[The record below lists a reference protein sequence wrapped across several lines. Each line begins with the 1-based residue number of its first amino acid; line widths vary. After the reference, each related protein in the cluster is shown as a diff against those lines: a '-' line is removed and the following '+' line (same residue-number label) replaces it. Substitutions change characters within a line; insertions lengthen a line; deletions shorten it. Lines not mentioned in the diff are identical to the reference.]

1 MTERKAMVDKSHKI
15 PINRQCQILK
25 LNRSSF
31 YYRGREVS
39 DSELAL
45 MRQIDEIHTKRP
57 YYGSRRI
64 RDWFEDQG
72 ISVNRKR
79 IQRLMRLMGIQ
90 ALYPK
95 KKTSRPGKGHK
106 VYPYLLRGLDI
117 NRSNQVW
124 AADITYIP
132 MAKGFLYLVA
142 IMDWHSRKVLSWRLS
157 NTMDDYFCVEALN
170 EALQCY
176 GKPEIFN
183 TDQGAQFTSES
194 FTGLLKEHDIAIS
207 MDGKGRWMDNVF
219 IERLWRSLKYED
231 VYLKAYDSVAHAK
244 ESINNW
250 FNLYNKERR
259 HQSLQRKTPD
269 VVYFHGLSLKN
280 AA

>member
-1 MTERKAMVDKSHKI
+1 MTERKAMVDKSHKLA
-15 PINRQCQILK
+15 INRQCQL
-25 LNRSSF
+25 LELSRSSF

-39 DSELAL
+39 ESELQQ
-45 MRQIDEIHTKRP
+45 MRQIDEIHTQRP
-57 YYGSRRI
+57 FYGSRRI

-106 VYPYLLRGLDI
+106 VYPYLLTGLDI
-117 NRSNQVW
+117 NGSNQVW

-157 NTMDDYFCVEALN
+157 NTMDDYFCLEALN

-183 TDQGAQFTSES
+183 TDQGAQFTSMD
-194 FTGLLKEHDIAIS
+194 FTDILKQHDIAIS
-207 MDGKGRWMDNVF
+207 MDGKGRWMDNIF
-219 IERLWRSLKYED
+219 IERLWRSLKYEE
-231 VYLKAYDSVAHAK
+231 VYLKAYQGVAEARQGIQ
-244 ESINNW
+244 SW
-250 FNLYNKERR
+250 LQFYNSERR
-259 HQSLQRKTPD
+259 HQGLRRQTPD
-269 VVYFHGLSLKN
+269 SVFFAGLKWKKV
-280 AA
+280 A